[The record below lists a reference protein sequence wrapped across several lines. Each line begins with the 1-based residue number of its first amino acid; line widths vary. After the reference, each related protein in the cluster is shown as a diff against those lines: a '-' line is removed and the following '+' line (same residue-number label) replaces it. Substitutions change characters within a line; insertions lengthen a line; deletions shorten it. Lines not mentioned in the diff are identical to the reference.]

1 VVAATTY
8 HFNELAARAVK
19 LAQFAG
25 ATCSRLQ
32 PPIPLPHAAFPLPPL
47 GVRPTLRAH

>member
-1 VVAATTY
+1 
-8 HFNELAARAVK
+8 VK